1 MQVLS
6 GEDEIGNDHTNWR
19 EDIFQGMQVQ
29 QLRRAEKN
37 AKATPLSPLH
47 PAHRKHVLKNI
58 DSHIS
63 V

>member
-1 MQVLS
+1 MKQEMTTLT
-6 GEDEIGNDHTNWR
+6 GERGYISRHAGTIGT
-19 EDIFQGMQVQ
+19 QGGK
-29 QLRRAEKN
+29 KN

>member
-1 MQVLS
+1 MKQEMTTLT
-6 GEDEIGNDHTNWR
+6 GERIYS
-19 EDIFQGMQVQ
+19 
-29 QLRRAEKN
+29 
-37 AKATPLSPLH
+37 KACRYNRYAGQKKMLKPPPLSPLH